1 MGSSGKAKSGTP
13 FPSRALLLWP
23 PTWRN
28 RGGLVGAGSPAP
40 VRHEGRAPALLVLHG
55 FGGTPRE
62 VGAMV
67 EVARR
72 HGLAVSAPL
81 LPGHGTHAGDLESKA
96 FEDWLDAARTELDR
110 LRTHGKVIVTGLSLG
125 AVLAARLAA
134 DVSSDVCGLALFA
147 NALHLASPY
156 PARWLAVAQ
165 RLHLPRTWW
174 IPKLCADI
182 EDPEQRPL
190 HLGYDVEL
198 IGAAIE
204 VYRGGIETRAR
215 LQNITCPTLFVH
227 GALDQVCP
235 VRNVDRVVKALGT
248 HDVRS
253 VILPN
258 SGHVVTEDRERDQAV
273 AALDAFVA
281 RLL

>member
-1 MGSSGKAKSGTP
+1 M
-13 FPSRALLLWP
+13 
-23 PTWRN
+23 
-28 RGGLVGAGSPAP
+28 GAGSPAP
-40 VRHEGRAPALLVLHG
+40 ARSEGRAPALLALHG

-62 VGAMV
+62 VEALV
-67 EVARR
+67 EVARSR
-72 HGLAVSAPL
+72 GLAASAPL
-81 LPGHGTHAGDLESKA
+81 LPGHGSHARDLESKK

-110 LRTHGKVIVTGLSLG
+110 LHLHGKVIVTGLSLG

-134 DVSSDVCGLALFA
+134 EVSSSVCGLALFA
-147 NALHLASPY
+147 NALYLASPY
-156 PARWLAVAQ
+156 PARWLAIAE

-174 IPKLCADI
+174 VPKLCADI

-190 HLGYDVEL
+190 HLGYDIEP

-204 VYRGGIETRAR
+204 VYRGGIDTRAR
-215 LQNITCPTLFVH
+215 LQRVTCPTLFVH

-235 VRNVDRVVKALGT
+235 VRNVARVVKALGT
-248 HDVRS
+248 QDVRS
-253 VILPN
+253 VILPC
-258 SGHVVTEDRERDQAV
+258 SGHIITEDRDREQAV